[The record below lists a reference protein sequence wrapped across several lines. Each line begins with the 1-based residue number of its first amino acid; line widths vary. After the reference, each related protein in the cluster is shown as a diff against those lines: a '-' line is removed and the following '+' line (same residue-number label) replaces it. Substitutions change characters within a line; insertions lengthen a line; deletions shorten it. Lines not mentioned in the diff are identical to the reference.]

1 MLGAE
6 SSCLFARHQPI
17 GSVHSRP
24 PSMPEDQN
32 HHSVRIRKGTFSCRE
47 CKRRKKRCELS
58 PGASSCLSCQRHGV
72 VCISQYTPDARSM
85 TSSRIE
91 ELEKQVHQLLHSV
104 TPTLRSVNHERLSR
118 HGSLNGY
125 LYSILPHPDLALKIF
140 DSSDHFKPQC
150 QVKHHSPTGYY
161 NDGRH

>member
-6 SSCLFARHQPI
+6 FSCLFARRRPI
-17 GSVHSRP
+17 GSVYSRP

-32 HHSVRIRKGTFSCRE
+32 HRSVGVRKGTFSCRE

-72 VCISQYTPDARSM
+72 VCTSQYTPDAGSM
-85 TSSRIE
+85 ARSRIE
-91 ELEKQVHQLLHSV
+91 VLEKQVHQLLHPTRGRSPA

-125 LYSILPHPDLALKIF
+125 LYSILPHPDLALKVF
-140 DSSDHFKPQC
+140 GSSDHFKPQC
-150 QVKHHSPTGYY
+150 QVKLHSPTG
-161 NDGRH
+161 